1 MRPATPALYA
11 RFEDALN
18 AVYGTRVPRDSDDLA
33 PLRADEIEMACDA
46 DLNLRAY
53 RKGVI
58 V

>member
-1 MRPATPALYA
+1 MMGATSELYA
-11 RFEDALN
+11 RFENALN
-18 AVYGTRVPRDSDDLA
+18 AVYGNRVPRDSDDLA